1 MPDKRSM
8 RYPDGREVEVQPVG
22 YRATAEHWNEY
33 FLDDGSVV
41 RVKLVATEIA
51 RVENEYDDDGNPVY
65 IVRSANV
72 LSVNSPESLRKPK

>member
-1 MPDKRSM
+1 MTDKRITRM
-8 RYPDGREVEVQPVG
+8 PDGREVEIQPVG
-22 YRATAEHWNEY
+22 YRTTAEQWNEY

-51 RVENEYDDDGNPVY
+51 RVEGEYDDDGNPVY

-72 LSVNSPESLRKPK
+72 LAISAPQALRRSP